1 MDLTRSLVP
10 SSTGYFCVLRFDSWI
25 TTASDVHTKA
35 TLHFSSLVRDIIHV
49 AANSYGDGSDGR
61 GGKGVTWANFIGCV
75 PLASQNPCP
84 IIVYCV
90 ANN

>member
-10 SSTGYFCVLRFDSWI
+10 SSTGYFCVLRFDSGI

-49 AANSYGDGSDGR
+49 AANSYGDVTP
-61 GGKGVTWANFIGCV
+61 GGGEGGY
-75 PLASQNPCP
+75 LG
-84 IIVYCV
+84 
-90 ANN
+90 

>member
-10 SSTGYFCVLRFDSWI
+10 SSAGYFCVLRFDSGI

-49 AANSYGDGSDGR
+49 AANSYGDGTP
-61 GGKGVTWANFIGCV
+61 GGGGGGGLLGLILLGVCRW
-75 PLASQNPCP
+75 PLSTPAPL
-84 IIVYCV
+84 
-90 ANN
+90 